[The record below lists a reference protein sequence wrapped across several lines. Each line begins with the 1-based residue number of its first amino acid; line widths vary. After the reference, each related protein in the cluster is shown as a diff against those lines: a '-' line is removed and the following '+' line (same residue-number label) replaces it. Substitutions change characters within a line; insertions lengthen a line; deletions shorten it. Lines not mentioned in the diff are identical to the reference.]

1 MILIGL
7 SFENSKNSFAKVSI
21 SFSIDVDNLDLLKNI
36 CVVLGVVTG
45 YFFFFRSRIG
55 MPKYFLM
62 MFSRDCACCSL
73 CFALRSV
80 MLFFRCSF
88 IRSTF
93 FSAFSRSSFLSI
105 PSSFR

>member
-1 MILIGL
+1 MV
-7 SFENSKNSFAKVSI
+7 FE
-21 SFSIDVDNLDLLKNI
+21 
-36 CVVLGVVTG
+36 VVTG

-55 MPKYFLM
+55 MLKYFLM
-62 MFSRDCACCSL
+62 MFSLDCACWSL

-93 FSAFSRSSFLSI
+93 FSAFSRSSFRSI
-105 PSSFR
+105 PSSCR